1 MFSHARYSAPQR
13 YFGLPQEGRTNVGQ
27 LLQRLFESE
36 LKLLFNGVGQRGLPF
51 APNITLPKGGR
62 RLVMAASFGEQLR
75 VAREARGITLRE
87 ISEQTR
93 ISTRYLEAIESDD
106 YKRLPGGIFNKSFI
120 KAYAKYIGFDE
131 KEALEAYARTAREQG
146 TSPDDV
152 VSTPYQ
158 PRVYTDGS
166 SRSPLITL
174 ILTILILAILSLG
187 VYAAMHWY
195 QRREGVATS
204 DQGDVAQQPAQ
215 TGQAAPSTN
224 ASTAPTTNAASA
236 TAPTAATS
244 FTVQIKA
251 KGESVWTRSKVDD
264 GVASELMLQAD
275 ETREFKPAQKL
286 SVLFSRSKV
295 NALEVSINNRPARVT
310 PEQRGNLVEIV
321 VTKDNYA
328 QLSQ

>member
-1 MFSHARYSAPQR
+1 
-13 YFGLPQEGRTNVGQ
+13 
-27 LLQRLFESE
+27 
-36 LKLLFNGVGQRGLPF
+36 
-51 APNITLPKGGR
+51 
-62 RLVMAASFGEQLR
+62 MAVSFGEQLR

-120 KAYAKYIGFDE
+120 KAYAKYIGYDE

-158 PRVYTDGS
+158 PRVYTDGN
-166 SRSPLITL
+166 SRSPLVTL
-174 ILTILILAILSLG
+174 LLTILILAILSLG

-195 QRREGVATS
+195 QRREGVTVDDGGGGSAAP
-204 DQGDVAQQPAQ
+204 AQQGTQPSQASTNNSAVAPTASTALPAQ
-215 TGQAAPSTN
+215 T
-224 ASTAPTTNAASA
+224 A
-236 TAPTAATS
+236 TAAG

-251 KGESVWTRSKVDD
+251 RGESIWTRSKVDD
-264 GVASELMLQAD
+264 AAPAELMLQAD
-275 ETREFKPAQKL
+275 ETREYKPAERVSIL
-286 SVLFSRSKV
+286 LSRSKL
-295 NALEVSINNRPARVT
+295 NALEVNINNRPAKVA
-310 PEQRGNLVEIV
+310 PEARGNLAEIII
-321 VTKDNYA
+321 TKENYA

>member
-1 MFSHARYSAPQR
+1 
-13 YFGLPQEGRTNVGQ
+13 
-27 LLQRLFESE
+27 
-36 LKLLFNGVGQRGLPF
+36 
-51 APNITLPKGGR
+51 
-62 RLVMAASFGEQLR
+62 MAASFGEQLR
-75 VAREARGITLRE
+75 LAREARGITLRE

-158 PRVYTDGS
+158 PRVYTDGN
-166 SRSPLITL
+166 SRSPLVTL
-174 ILTILILAILSLG
+174 LLTILILAILSLG

-195 QRREGVATS
+195 QRREGAALSNEGTTPS
-204 DQGDVAQQPAQ
+204 QSSSQPAQ
-215 TGQAAPSTN
+215 SVPAN
-224 ASTAPTTNAASA
+224 ASTAPNTNAASGTLNPA
-236 TAPTAATS
+236 TG

-251 KGESVWTRSKVDD
+251 KGESVWTRSKVDN
-264 GVASELMLQAD
+264 GVASELMLQAE
-275 ETREFKPAQKL
+275 ETREFKPNERV
-286 SVLFSRSKV
+286 SILFSRSKL
-295 NALEVSINNRPARVT
+295 NALEVSINNRPAKVT
-310 PEQRGNLVEIV
+310 PEPRGNLAEIII
-321 VTKDNYA
+321 TKENYA

>member
-1 MFSHARYSAPQR
+1 
-13 YFGLPQEGRTNVGQ
+13 
-27 LLQRLFESE
+27 
-36 LKLLFNGVGQRGLPF
+36 
-51 APNITLPKGGR
+51 
-62 RLVMAASFGEQLR
+62 MAATFGEQLR
-75 VAREARGITLRE
+75 LAREARGITLRE

-158 PRVYTDGS
+158 PRVYTDGN
-166 SRSPLITL
+166 SRSPLVTL
-174 ILTILILAILSLG
+174 LLTILILAILSLG

-195 QRREGVATS
+195 QRREAIASDESGGGTQQASQAGV
-204 DQGDVAQQPAQ
+204 GQ
-215 TGQAAPSTN
+215 TTQTNTAVAPSANT
-224 ASTAPTTNAASA
+224 TAPAEANSAAG
-236 TAPTAATS
+236 

-251 KGESVWTRSKVDD
+251 RGESVWTRSKVDD
-264 GVASELMLQAD
+264 GVSSELMLQPD
-275 ETREFKPAQKL
+275 ETREFKPTQKV
-286 SVLFSRSKV
+286 SVLLSRSKA
-295 NALEVSINNRPARVT
+295 NALEVSINNRPAKVV
-310 PEQRGNLVEIV
+310 PESRGNLVEIV
-321 VTKDNYA
+321 ITKENYA